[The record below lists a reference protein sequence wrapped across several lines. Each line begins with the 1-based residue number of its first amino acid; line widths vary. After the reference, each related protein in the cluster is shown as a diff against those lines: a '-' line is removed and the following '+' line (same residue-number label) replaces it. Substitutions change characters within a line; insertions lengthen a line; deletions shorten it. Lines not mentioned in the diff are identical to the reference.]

1 MMAKVVTLTLNPS
14 LDVSTSTREVRPTDK
29 LRCAE
34 PAYYPGGG
42 GINVA
47 NLIHALGGDVLAVV
61 TAGGPFRAR
70 FEDLLL
76 RTGTPFAF
84 IPIAGD
90 TRANLTVAEGQSGN
104 EYRFVMPGPVL
115 SAAEQQ
121 SCIDRVKGV
130 RPPPEFVVISG
141 SPPPGVG
148 PELIEQLGEWCN
160 MVAARLILD
169 LPGDHLRT
177 SGARRPFLIKP
188 NLRELELLVG
198 RKLIGEAEEA
208 AAAAALVETGF
219 AEVVLVSLGPR
230 GALLVSREG
239 AERIVAPA
247 VKVRSAVGAGDA
259 MVGGTTWALSQ
270 GCSLGEAA
278 RFGVAA
284 GSATLL
290 TSGTQVAAPEAIY
303 GLFEGLR
310 PERSVLATRSRP
322 ARSSIDRD
330 ST

>member
-1 MMAKVVTLTLNPS
+1 MMAKVVTLTLNPA
-14 LDVSTSTREVRPTDK
+14 LDVSTSTPEVRPTDK

-34 PAYYPGGG
+34 PAYYAGGG

-47 NLIHALGGDVLAVV
+47 NLIHALGGNVLAVV

-90 TRANLTVAEGQSGN
+90 TRANLTVTEARSGA

-115 SAAEQQ
+115 SATEQQ
-121 SCIDRVKGV
+121 SCVDRVMAV

-148 PELIEQLGEWCN
+148 PELIQQLSDWCDK
-160 MVAARLILD
+160 VAARLILD
-169 LPGDHLRT
+169 LPGEHLRT
-177 SGARRPFLIKP
+177 SGTRRAYMIKP

-198 RKLIGEAEEA
+198 RKLIGEEEEA
-208 AAAAALVETGF
+208 AAAVGLVEAGF
-219 AEVVLVSLGPR
+219 ADAVLVSLGPR
-230 GALLVSREG
+230 GALLATEGG
-239 AERIVAPA
+239 AERIAAPA
-247 VKVRSAVGAGDA
+247 VEVRSAVGAGDA
-259 MVGGTTWALSQ
+259 MVAAVTWALSQ
-270 GCSLGEAA
+270 GCPVAEAA

-284 GSATLL
+284 GSATLS
-290 TSGTQVAAPEAIY
+290 TDGTQIAPPKMIF
-303 GLFEGLR
+303 GLFEALR
-310 PERSVLATRSRP
+310 PARSVLATKSHRGR
-322 ARSSIDRD
+322 
-330 ST
+330 